1 MFNKIRKCL
10 DEFENHILFESKET
24 DEIKTKNIF
33 DYFDLH
39 LAEALMSDLGNS
51 DRVAKIILASKG
63 LSSEI
68 KIKFVD

>member
-1 MFNKIRKCL
+1 MFNRIRKCL
-10 DEFENHILFESKET
+10 DEFENHFLNECNET
-24 DEIKTKNIF
+24 DKIKTQNVF

-39 LAEALMSDLGNS
+39 LAEALMSDLSNS

>member
-10 DEFENHILFESKET
+10 DEFENCVLFESNET
-24 DEIKTKNIF
+24 DKIKTQNVF

-51 DRVAKIILASKG
+51 DRVAKIILVSKG
-63 LSSEI
+63 
-68 KIKFVD
+68 VY

>member
-10 DEFENHILFESKET
+10 DEFENCVLFESKET

-39 LAEALMSDLGNS
+39 LAEALMSDLDNS